1 MSIIRITQVLGF
13 IVALAA
19 CHNSSDSNPAV
30 PPPAPPPEPEYL
42 PINNPQV
49 STPPDEGSLSL
60 LAQSFE
66 LVDIGYEDAEY
77 FLSGTATSFTN
88 LSELGNDGLWDVE
101 PGETADYKTRI
112 VVHRPLDAAQFSGTV
127 IVEWLNVSSGF
138 DIPPSWGAGH
148 VEIYRSGHAW
158 VGVSAQL
165 VGIEGREG
173 SLAPLH
179 LKAVNLPRYGE
190 LSHPGDS
197 FSYDMFSQVS
207 ELLRNPQDVDVLAGL
222 NAEYLLAVGES
233 QSAGRLVTY
242 INAVAPLY
250 RPYDGYIVHS
260 RGSRSAAL
268 AQEPLAPIDT
278 PVAPRIRADNTVP
291 VMTFQTETDVTG
303 LGYVSARQDDSEH
316 FVLWEVAGTAHAD
329 FYTIIS
335 GRGDAHGG
343 PEFAAVVEVSEVPG
357 FIQCTLP
364 VNSGPMHYVF
374 NTAIRGMDEWMRS
387 SEAPP
392 AAPRLDLNDDG
403 SDYLKDANSNSSGGI
418 RTPFTDAPSAILAGT
433 GNSGDSFC
441 GLFGITALFSAEQM
455 ASLYVDGSG
464 YAEAVN
470 EATDA
475 AVSAGF
481 ILSDDAQDIIDWAP
495 EQWRSQLMP

>member
-13 IVALAA
+13 IIALAA
-19 CHNSSDSNPAV
+19 CHDESDRNPA
-30 PPPAPPPEPEYL
+30 APPPVPEYL
-42 PINNPQV
+42 PISIPQV
-49 STPPDEGSLSL
+49 SMPPDEGSLSL
-60 LAQSFE
+60 LAQSFA
-66 LVDIGYEDAEY
+66 LSDVGYEDAEY
-77 FLSGTATSFTN
+77 FLSGTAVSFTN
-88 LSELGNDGLWDVE
+88 LSELGSDGLWEVE

-112 VVHRPLDAAQFSGTV
+112 VVHRPLDATKFSGTV

-173 SLAPLH
+173 GLAPLY
-179 LKAVNLPRYGE
+179 LKAVNPPRYVE
-190 LSHPGDS
+190 LNHPGDS

-207 ELLRNPQDVDVLAGL
+207 ELLRKPQDVDVLAGL
-222 NAEYLLAVGES
+222 SAEYLLAMGES
-233 QSAGRLVTY
+233 QSAGRLVTF

-260 RGSRSAAL
+260 RGNRSSAL
-268 AQEPLAPIDT
+268 AQEPQAMIET
-278 PVAPRIRADNTVP
+278 PEAPRIRTDIKVP

-303 LGYVSARQDDSEH
+303 LGFAPARQADSEH

-329 FYTIIS
+329 FYTILS
-335 GRGDAHGG
+335 GRGDAVGG
-343 PEFAAVVEVSEVPG
+343 PAFAAVVEVSEVPG
-357 FIQCTLP
+357 FIECTLP

-374 NTAIRGMDEWMRS
+374 KTAIREMDEWMRS
-387 SEAPP
+387 NEAPP

-403 SDYLKDANSNSSGGI
+403 SDYIKDANGNSTGGI
-418 RTPFTDAPSAILAGT
+418 RTPFTDVPSAVLAGT
-433 GNSGDSFC
+433 GNDGDSFC
-441 GLFGITALFSAEQM
+441 RLFGTTALFSAQQM
-455 ASLYVDGSG
+455 ASIYVD
-464 YAEAVN
+464 EAGFTAAVK

-495 EQWRSQLMP
+495 EQWRSQLTP

>member
-1 MSIIRITQVLGF
+1 MSIIRITQVFVF
-13 IVALAA
+13 IIALAA
-19 CHNSSDSNPAV
+19 CHDDSDGNPAAPT
-30 PPPAPPPEPEYL
+30 PPPPEYL
-42 PINNPQV
+42 PISTPQV
-49 STPPDEGSLSL
+49 SMPPDEGSLSL
-60 LAQSFE
+60 LAQSFA
-66 LVDIGYEDAEY
+66 LSDVGYEDVEY

-88 LSELGNDGLWDVE
+88 LVELGSDGVWEVE

-127 IVEWLNVSSGF
+127 IVEWLNVTSGF

-179 LKAVNLPRYGE
+179 LKAVNPPRYGE

-207 ELLRNPQDVDVLAGL
+207 ELLREPQDVDVLAGL
-222 NAEYLLAVGES
+222 SAEYLLAMGES
-233 QSAGRLVTY
+233 QSAARLVTF

-260 RGSRSAAL
+260 RGSSSSAL
-268 AQEPLAPIDT
+268 AQEPLAVIET
-278 PVAPRIRADNTVP
+278 PDAPRIRTDIKVP

-303 LGYVSARQDDSEH
+303 LGYAAARQDDSEQ

-329 FYTIIS
+329 FYTILS
-335 GRGDAHGG
+335 GRGDSVGG
-343 PEFAAVVEVSEVPG
+343 PQFAAVVELRGVPG
-357 FIQCTLP
+357 FIDCTLP

-374 NTAIRGMDEWMRS
+374 KTAIREMDEWMRNN
-387 SEAPP
+387 EAPP

-403 SDYLKDANSNSSGGI
+403 SDYLKDANGNSTGGV
-418 RTPFTDAPSAILAGT
+418 RTPYTDAPSAVLAGT
-433 GNSGDSFC
+433 GNDGDGFC
-441 GLFGITALFSAEQM
+441 GLFGTTALFSADRM
-455 ASLYVDGSG
+455 ASVYVD
-464 YAEAVN
+464 EAGFVAAVE

-481 ILSDDAQDIIDWAP
+481 ILADDAQDIIDWAP